1 MKYCIFLFLVLF
13 ILLQSEYTLSYSPGL
28 NSTAYA
34 YYTNCVNSGT
44 LIRFRLGTPGTVSV
58 IGTSKPYYFGVGDW
72 GNPSGAWNF
81 YVCDNTG
88 TRSVFSVD
96 TATGNIT
103 NLGTMTGVITGHT
116 VVLMAWDYEA
126 SKFYVMSSNQSAS
139 QLYSLTWPSFTLT
152 AIGAPG
158 TTCAYPVTGG
168 FNNSGLLHV
177 IDQVTG
183 NIYRINKTTGIAT
196 LIGPSGV
203 AMTSVCDGA
212 FDRTDNKFYCSLP
225 AGTFPRLL
233 EMNSTL
239 GNSTIIGIFPYDCIA
254 AMCVISFNPSS
265 VSFNPEQVSDYKLY
279 INYPNPFNPS
289 TNIKFGI
296 PKISDVKMTVY
307 DMQGK
312 EISVLVN
319 DRLKAG
325 SYEATFNGSNFSSGV
340 YYCVLNAG
348 DYLNSIKIILVK

>member
-1 MKYCIFLFLVLF
+1 
-13 ILLQSEYTLSYSPGL
+13 
-28 NSTAYA
+28 
-34 YYTNCVNSGT
+34 
-44 LIRFRLGTPGTVSV
+44 VSV

-72 GNPSGAWNF
+72 GNPAGVWNF

-88 TRSVFSVD
+88 SRSVFSVD
-96 TATGNIT
+96 TSNGNI
-103 NLGTMTGVITGHT
+103 NSLGTMTGLISGHT
-116 VVLMAWDYEA
+116 VVMMAWDYA
-126 SKFYVMSSNQSAS
+126 TSKFYVMSSNQSAS

-203 AMTSVCDGA
+203 AMASVCDGA
-212 FDRTDNKFYCSLP
+212 FDRNDNKFYCSLP

-233 EMNSTL
+233 EMNSAL

-265 VSFNPEQVSDYKLY
+265 VSFNPEQVSAYKLY
-279 INYPNPFNPS
+279 GNYPNPFNPV
-289 TNIKFGI
+289 TKIKFGI
-296 PKISDVKMTVY
+296 PEMSDVKMMVY
-307 DMQGK
+307 DIRGK
-312 EISVLVN
+312 EIAVPVN
-319 DRLKAG
+319 GRLKPG
-325 SYEATFNGSNFSSGV
+325 TYEVTFEGRDLPSGI
-340 YYCVLNAG
+340 YTCFFTAG
-348 DYLNSIKIILVK
+348 DFRSAIKLVLIK